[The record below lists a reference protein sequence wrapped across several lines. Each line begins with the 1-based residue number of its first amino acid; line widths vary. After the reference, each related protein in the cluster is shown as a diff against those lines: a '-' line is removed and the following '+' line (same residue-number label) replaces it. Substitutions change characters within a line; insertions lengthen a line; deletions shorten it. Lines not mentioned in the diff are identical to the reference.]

1 MIPVSLTDL
10 RLAARLLSEAAAYT
24 AAHATGAKM
33 ADKARQM
40 IKLSKKLQKKIDN
53 EKKKI
58 STRRCAVLQS
68 AQKRH

>member
-1 MIPVSLTDL
+1 MDVCKTDL
-10 RLAARLLSEAAAYT
+10 AQAARLLQEAATYIQAR
-24 AAHATGAKM
+24 ATGAKM

-58 STRRCAVLQS
+58 SPRRCAVL
-68 AQKRH
+68 